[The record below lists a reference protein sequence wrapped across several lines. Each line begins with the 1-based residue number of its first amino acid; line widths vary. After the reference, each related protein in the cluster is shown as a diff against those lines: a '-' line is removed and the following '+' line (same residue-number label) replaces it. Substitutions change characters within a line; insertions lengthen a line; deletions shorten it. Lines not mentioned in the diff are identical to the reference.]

1 MSRAIVDNYPGG
13 GCRPSR
19 RPCARGR
26 SRSIAPSPTV
36 TCSPT
41 NCWSRFADDL
51 RHTFASL
58 ALQESVPVKVVSEML
73 RHASVT
79 ITYDICSRDH
89 GHVT

>member
-1 MSRAIVDNYPGG
+1 MRPRTFAIYRAVANGHVLPYQLLE
-13 GCRPSR
+13 SL
-19 RPCARGR
+19 
-26 SRSIAPSPTV
+26 V
-36 TCSPT
+36 
-41 NCWSRFADDL
+41 ADDL

-79 ITYDICSRDH
+79 ITYDICSRDP